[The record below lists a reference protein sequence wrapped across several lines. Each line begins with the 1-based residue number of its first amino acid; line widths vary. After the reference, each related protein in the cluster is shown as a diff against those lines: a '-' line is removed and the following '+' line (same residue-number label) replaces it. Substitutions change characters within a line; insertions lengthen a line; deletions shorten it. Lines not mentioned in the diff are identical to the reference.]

1 MAPVETLIADDKKT
15 KVPNLKFAIYVTKQH
30 QVLNFLLSL
39 LSKDMLEYVAA
50 YTTPQEVWGNTTPQE
65 VWGNLVSMA
74 SSQSRARVINTRMTL
89 STTRK
94 SN

>member
-50 YTTPQEVWGNTTPQE
+50 YTTPQEVWGN
-65 VWGNLVSMA
+65 LVSMA
-74 SSQSRARVINTRMTL
+74 SSQSQARVINTRMTL